1 MLGKILA
8 DIGNLVHR
16 PGGLGLESQEHVGAQ
31 GIMTHV
37 GLLMGLQDFR
47 GQRGLFELPR
57 QIHRDPD
64 PCANAGGKQDHQSDT
79 GGHDRLVDRGGF
91 HQQFP

>member
-16 PGGLGLESQEHVGAQ
+16 PGGLGLEGQEHVGAQ
-31 GIMTHV
+31 GIMPHV

-47 GQRGLFELPR
+47 GQRRLSKLSR
-57 QIHRDPD
+57 QIHRHPD
-64 PCANAGGKQDHQSDT
+64 PCAHT
-79 GGHDRLVDRGGF
+79 GRK
-91 HQQFP
+91 